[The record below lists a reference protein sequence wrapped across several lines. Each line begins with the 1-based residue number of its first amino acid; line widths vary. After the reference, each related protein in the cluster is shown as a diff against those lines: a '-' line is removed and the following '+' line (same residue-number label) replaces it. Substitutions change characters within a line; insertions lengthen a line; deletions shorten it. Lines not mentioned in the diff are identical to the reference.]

1 MSERAAARAEQ
12 GHCRALSREREPARP
27 AGGHAGPHI
36 GGSEPAG
43 SEPAPKYQNITDLD
57 SKATREGDAAR
68 GSLPSLQPNSFL
80 KIILKSVDNYKKKRS
95 AQAAFLVVS
104 SGKGRR
110 SCGACVCAL
119 FRACVCCIHGYYMA
133 ITCQCQFVLTY
144 IPDQRV
150 LDG

>member
-1 MSERAAARAEQ
+1 MGMSERAAARAEQ

-80 KIILKSVDNYKKKRS
+80 KIILKSVDNYKIQERPGS
-95 AQAAFLVVS
+95 
-104 SGKGRR
+104 
-110 SCGACVCAL
+110 L
-119 FRACVCCIHGYYMA
+119 FGGIIR
-133 ITCQCQFVLTY
+133 
-144 IPDQRV
+144 
-150 LDG
+150 